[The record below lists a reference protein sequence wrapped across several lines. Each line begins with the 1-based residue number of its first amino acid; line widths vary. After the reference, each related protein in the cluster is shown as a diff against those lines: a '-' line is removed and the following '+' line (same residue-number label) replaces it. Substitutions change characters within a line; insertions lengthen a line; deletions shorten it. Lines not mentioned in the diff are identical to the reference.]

1 MNNKKWVVYL
11 VLCSDKSLY
20 CGISNDLKSRVI
32 EHNLGKGAKYTRSR
46 RPVDLVGISPEMTK
60 SEALKLEYRIKQLPA
75 NKKISKLKREENEMT
90 IKQDLKALQNE
101 FKALSKKVEKL
112 IAVAGKSEKP
122 KVAKK
127 TTAKSI
133 NAKTTKKSPAPAQ
146 KAPAKKKTA
155 QLTATDQVLEIINGS
170 KDGVNI
176 KTLMEKTSFNQKK
189 ITNILQRTYKMGK
202 IKRVGKGVYVG
213 A

>member
-75 NKKISKLKREENEMT
+75 NKKISKLKGKENEMT
-90 IKQDLKALQNE
+90 ILKKDLQALNKDIQ
-101 FKALSKKVEKL
+101 ALGKTIDKL
-112 IAVAGKSEKP
+112 IAAVEKGEKP
-122 KVAKK
+122 KAAKK
-127 TTAKSI
+127 STAKSI
-133 NAKTTKKSPAPAQ
+133 KAKTTKKV
-146 KAPAKKKTA
+146 PAKKAPVKKKSA
-155 QLTATDQVLEIINGS
+155 QPTATDQVLNIIKRS
-170 KDGVNI
+170 KKGVNAA
-176 KTLMEKTSFNQKK
+176 TLMTKTGFDLKK
-189 ITNILQRTYKMGK
+189 VRNILQRTYKLGK
-202 IKRVGKGVYVG
+202 IKRVEKGIYVK